1 MKKLTG
7 FIAAVGIALA
17 PMSASALEALT
28 DNAMNDVTAQA
39 GVHIAIDDVIL
50 FQTIDYTKYTD
61 TDGMDENKYTWH
73 KAGDTNT
80 DNLTSDAA
88 SLVISK
94 KETLKV
100 INAIWTAAEVG
111 TGYGIPGATLGSTGT
126 AFTGSTVTDLQ
137 LAADGWV
144 GTKTFG
150 GSTTLGIP
158 AGYRNKDIDGDGKLD
173 IFSPSALMIDIGN
186 CKVLSAAAAAKSAV
200 VDGVNADSTVTG
212 VCITLPTVEIK
223 TSADSYFVGIEEGG
237 ADGNTT
243 RLTTINSGKNF
254 IKIEKGNSLMAIL
267 GGNIE
272 IAPH

>member
-28 DNAMNDVTAQA
+28 DNAMSDVTAQA

-61 TDGMDENKYTWH
+61 TDGMDENKYTYH
-73 KAGDTNT
+73 QAGDTNT
-80 DNLTSDAA
+80 DNVADDAA

-100 INAIWTAAEVG
+100 INAIWKANEVG
-111 TGYGIPGATLGSTGT
+111 TGYGIPGQ
-126 AFTGSTVTDLQ
+126 TGSSGAAFGGAAIDLQ

-144 GTKTFG
+144 GSKTFTG
-150 GSTTLGIP
+150 HAFL
-158 AGYRNKDIDGDGKLD
+158 ADGYRNKDVDGDGVFD

-200 VDGVNADSTVTG
+200 VTGVNADSTITG

-223 TSADSYFVGIEEGG
+223 TSADSYFVGIVEGG
-237 ADGNTT
+237 ADGNTK
-243 RLTTINSGKNF
+243 RGTTINSGKNF
-254 IKIEKGNSLMAIL
+254 IKIEKGNSLMAVL
-267 GGNIE
+267 GGDLE

>member
-7 FIAAVGIALA
+7 FIAAVGIAFA
-17 PMSASALEALT
+17 PMSSSALEALT

-61 TDGMDENKYTWH
+61 TDGMDDTRYTYQ
-73 KAGDTNT
+73 KVGEVSDNAT
-80 DNLTSDAA
+80 DDAA

-100 INAIWTAAEVG
+100 INAIWKADEQDSE
-111 TGYGIPGATLGSTGT
+111 YGLNGATGSSGV
-126 AFTGSTVTDLQ
+126 AFAGATDLQ
-137 LAADGWV
+137 LAADGWQ

-150 GSTTLGIP
+150 NAANPLGV
-158 AGYRNKDIDGDGKLD
+158 GYRNKDIDGDGIFDL
-173 IFSPSALMIDIGN
+173 FSPDALMIDIGH
-186 CKVLSAAAAAKSAV
+186 CKVLTAATAAKSAV
-200 VDGVNADSTVTG
+200 VTGVEADSTITG

-223 TSADSYFVGIEEGG
+223 TTSDSYTIGVDERGS
-237 ADGNTT
+237 DLNTV
-243 RLTTINSGKNF
+243 RATTINSGKKF
-254 IKIEKGNSLMAIL
+254 IMIEKGNSLMAVL
-267 GGNIE
+267 GGCLE